1 VGAKV
6 QFTVFRPDE
15 SVAVQLATA
24 NITCWRQAYAAIV
37 PAVILAK
44 ADIEEQTAKWKG
56 ILGDSDRVVFA
67 ATTMEGD
74 VAGFVVAG
82 RPTENLV
89 EGVDGH
95 IAALYILAQFHRR
108 GLGRLLLAAVAK
120 DWLARGGHSLS
131 VGVLAENTQARHF
144 YETLGAR
151 LVRTSTYEWDGH
163 PLPDAIYMF
172 EDIAELAAL
181 TP

>member
-1 VGAKV
+1 M

-15 SVAVQLATA
+15 SVAVQLAAA

-37 PAVILAK
+37 PAEILAK
-44 ADIEEQTAKWKG
+44 ANLEEQSVKWKG
-56 ILGDSDRVVFA
+56 ILGDSGRVVFA
-67 ATTMEGD
+67 ATTMEGE

-82 RPTENLV
+82 RPTESLV
-89 EGVDGH
+89 DGVDGH
-95 IAALYILAQFHRR
+95 IAALYILEQFHRR
-108 GLGRLLLAAVAK
+108 GLGRMLLAAVAK
-120 DWLARGGHSLS
+120 EWLARGGHLLS
-131 VGVLAENTQARHF
+131 VGVLVENTQARRF
-144 YETLGAR
+144 YESLGAR